1 MKTLSNRKLLAVPGL
16 FVALCALTSFNP
28 FSQAN
33 HLSYLNNSSQQEE
46 SITLAQNLPSSG
58 ARNSAQRG
66 VSPST
71 RVDATLAGKMP
82 KAAPTTQTETAEVKA
97 EREKKEREEAD
108 KKAKI
113 EADKSRGSQ
122 SSVKVGEGEGCI
134 GKDCAVDI
142 SSQKNS
148 QVKAL
153 SDITEKIRSKK
164 PLTDEENELLV
175 EKLMASQNSD
185 VASDE
190 DSEDV
195 EEKFCSEGDYDD
207 RLKCFKKEKK
217 FLFQK
222 KSKATAEARGL
233 FKEDVADLIA
243 EIALDDSLEVKEQTK
258 LLNRIAKFVKDDR
271 DLSADVRIA
280 IQSMQTKRS
289 EESFS
294 RGLEAQV
301 QNIESLDTR
310 IADLQ
315 NMQRMYGFNA
325 QAQLELDQRSIERK
339 NLVYGMEKQIAGYRE
354 SIKRSLPAPKAG
366 ESTLITQLR
375 DQRTA
380 SYQTLI
386 EPLAPAITDKRLIT
400 LDYTLSGSP
409 TIAGQNGVYSPTNG
423 TGTNTQFNAGQNGNL
438 QQYDSTNPAGT
449 FAGVSTSIL
458 SGMNPQQQ
466 VDYRKQNGIM
476 YNPSANNFAMAN
488 QYQQQNTGLPTMNGQ
503 QQRAGPTPYTGY

>member
-33 HLSYLNNSSQQEE
+33 HLSYLNNSIQQEE

-71 RVDATLAGKMP
+71 RVDATLARKIP
-82 KAAPTTQTETAEVKA
+82 KAATAVQTETAETK
-97 EREKKEREEAD
+97 EEAD

-113 EADKSRGSQ
+113 EAEIEANKTRGSQ
-122 SSVKVGEGEGCI
+122 SSVKVGEEEGCI

-148 QVKAL
+148 QAKYFSELAA
-153 SDITEKIRSKK
+153 KIEGDT
-164 PLTDEENELLV
+164 PLTKEEKAAVAERIMKSQEIALDDESE
-175 EKLMASQNSD
+175 
-185 VASDE
+185 
-190 DSEDV
+190 EDV
-195 EEKFCSEGDYDD
+195 EENFCSEGDYDD

-243 EIALDDSLEVKEQTK
+243 EIALDASLEVKEQTK

-339 NLVYGMEKQIAGYRE
+339 SLVYGMEKQIAGYRE
-354 SIKRSLPAPKAG
+354 SIKRSLPAPKSN

-423 TGTNTQFNAGQNGNL
+423 TGANTQFNAGQNSNL

-466 VDYRKQNGIM
+466 VDYRKQNGIV